1 MLASALS
8 VISYETHFKS
18 NINDDMKF
26 ALKCIQYIEE
36 KKNLNSNEIILFKK
50 FIEIVT
56 QMAYI
61 MSFVFEYKEDYETF
75 KKNIK
80 NYKWLP
86 EVIEHFSSSFNDG
99 NEQEVKEKTNE
110 EVNEK
115 ENKLSNNELIAISKK
130 YGFSFE
136 ELNHIKYIDL
146 INILSLY
153 NKKEDTKIKKA
164 TQEDFDR
171 F

>member
-8 VISYETHFKS
+8 VILYEVHFKA

-26 ALKCIQYIEE
+26 ALEFIKYVEE
-36 KKNLNSNEIILFKK
+36 KRDLNSNEIILFER
-50 FIEIVT
+50 FVEIVT

-61 MSFVFEYKEDYETF
+61 MSFVFEYKEDYKTF
-75 KKNIK
+75 KKGIK
-80 NYKWLP
+80 KYKWLP

-99 NEQEVKEKTNE
+99 TEREEQEELKDE
-110 EVNEK
+110 
-115 ENKLSNNELIAISKK
+115 ENKLSNNELIAITKK

-136 ELNHIKYIDL
+136 ELNKIKYIDL

-153 NKKEDTKIKKA
+153 NKKDEPKVRKA
-164 TQEDFDR
+164 TQEDFDN

>member
-8 VISYETHFKS
+8 VILYEVHFKA

-26 ALKCIQYIEE
+26 ALEFIKYVEE
-36 KKNLNSNEIILFKK
+36 KRDLNSNEIILFER
-50 FIEIVT
+50 FVEIVT

-61 MSFVFEYKEDYETF
+61 MSFVFEYKEDYHTF
-75 KKNIK
+75 KKKIK
-80 NYKWLP
+80 NYKWIP

-99 NEQEVKEKTNE
+99 SEIGIKVED
-110 EVNEK
+110 
-115 ENKLSNNELIAISKK
+115 ENLKDNQSNLSNNELIAILKK

-136 ELNHIKYIDL
+136 ELNQIKYIDL

-153 NKKEDTKIKKA
+153 NKKEEPKVRKA
-164 TQEDFDR
+164 TQEDFDN